1 MIPGVSTGIDLD
13 SGLHIDGFDSMHN
26 LISVDG
32 VPLYGPGH
40 LFGFFP
46 IFNMIHHGT
55 MTVSPVAGHVGRLGG
70 SLDMS
75 FDRALP
81 QRTGIALNVGTIALD
96 GSAAV
101 KLGPKAAVFV
111 SGRHSFL
118 SSLYSRKLKIEDMPM
133 DYSMDDVNLTLLVRS
148 GGNDLVWADAFFSND
163 ALGLDNCLIDE
174 GTLGSAW
181 KNGFASLHWQHSAES
196 WSMDQTAYF
205 SAFSNRTEV
214 HAIDMD
220 LVLPNSFSTIGYRAT
235 LTAGRLFAGLDAG
248 IHAAEVQD
256 PQETL
261 GARRAAEVSLLS
273 GYRFDFGDDVSADI
287 GADFQYYRMVG
298 ERPCFSVSPS
308 VLLEYD
314 LHRGGTL
321 ALRTYFKSQYIF
333 KNGLSNIGLP
343 LEFWHL
349 AGGGRRPQRAV
360 GADLTHK
367 FTFGADAF
375 SLASELFFSKLFNQC
390 EYVGTLYDLT
400 AASYRME
407 DYLVSGDGMSYGLNL
422 RLEKNA
428 GSLTGWAGG
437 SLGRSLRRFDG
448 MQLSGWYPANHER
461 IFELNATATYD
472 FGRVHPGAAFVW
484 ATGTPFTA
492 PDSFYLLSGHLVSH
506 YAGHNSCRL
515 RPYSRLDLSC
525 SIDLKGGERFK
536 HKIDLSVYNVL
547 CRKNDIFYRLR
558 FSGSEISYL
567 PYRYCMTFIP
577 SVCYKCEF

>member
-55 MTVSPVAGHVGRLGG
+55 MTVSPVADHVGRLGG

-133 DYSMDDVNLTLLVRS
+133 DYSMDDVNLTLLVRP

-163 ALGLDNCLIDE
+163 ALGLGNCLIDE

-220 LVLPNSFSTIGYRAT
+220 LVLPNSFSTIGYSAT

-261 GARRAAEVSLLS
+261 GARAFPSRRPSCSNMTSTGAGPWLCARISKASTSSRTAFPTSVCLSSSGILPEAAGGRSAPSARTSPTSSRSVRTLSASLPNCS
-273 GYRFDFGDDVSADI
+273 FPNCSI
-287 GADFQYYRMVG
+287 
-298 ERPCFSVSPS
+298 SVS
-308 VLLEYD
+308 
-314 LHRGGTL
+314 
-321 ALRTYFKSQYIF
+321 
-333 KNGLSNIGLP
+333 
-343 LEFWHL
+343 
-349 AGGGRRPQRAV
+349 
-360 GADLTHK
+360 
-367 FTFGADAF
+367 
-375 SLASELFFSKLFNQC
+375 
-390 EYVGTLYDLT
+390 
-400 AASYRME
+400 
-407 DYLVSGDGMSYGLNL
+407 MSA
-422 RLEKNA
+422 R
-428 GSLTGWAGG
+428 
-437 SLGRSLRRFDG
+437 
-448 MQLSGWYPANHER
+448 
-461 IFELNATATYD
+461 
-472 FGRVHPGAAFVW
+472 
-484 ATGTPFTA
+484 
-492 PDSFYLLSGHLVSH
+492 
-506 YAGHNSCRL
+506 
-515 RPYSRLDLSC
+515 
-525 SIDLKGGERFK
+525 
-536 HKIDLSVYNVL
+536 
-547 CRKNDIFYRLR
+547 
-558 FSGSEISYL
+558 
-567 PYRYCMTFIP
+567 CMT
-577 SVCYKCEF
+577 